1 MNISIILAAGE
12 GTRMKS
18 KLPKVLHKVC
28 GKPLLEYVIDTC
40 IGAGIEKNVVIIGHG
55 GDKVKED
62 FKEKQIIF
70 KSQPIGEDAPYG
82 TGFAVMQG
90 LDEVEEDCNVIILC
104 GDTPLITKE
113 TVKELMEYHERGNF
127 HGTVLSAILDDATGY
142 GRIVRENSGAILKI
156 VEHKDATEEEK
167 NIKEINSGM
176 YCFNGK
182 ALKYALDKIDNNN
195 SQGEYYLTDVIS
207 ILKTEGYNVGAYIV
221 EDSIEIHGVNSR
233 VQLAFS
239 EDVMRKRINEK
250 FMLEGVTIIDP
261 QNTYIQDGVKIGKDT
276 IIYPNVIIEGNSIIG
291 EDCVIRSNTRIVNSI
306 IGERVEVESSLIE
319 DSIVEESCH
328 IGPFSHLRPKSHL
341 GHNVKIG
348 NFVEVKNSH
357 IDNNSKASHLAYI
370 GDAKV
375 GKNVNIGCGVIFVNY
390 DGIKKQTTIVGDNA
404 FIGSNSNLVAPVVVN
419 DWGYVAAGST
429 ITKEVEE
436 GSLSITRAPQV
447 NIEGWVNRK
456 GLKNKK

>member
-1 MNISIILAAGE
+1 MNISMILAAGE

-40 IGAGIEKNVVIIGHG
+40 IGAGIEKNIVIIGHG
-55 GDKVKED
+55 GDEVKEQL
-62 FKEKQIIF
+62 KERTIIF
-70 KSQPIGEDAPYG
+70 KTQPIGKDAPYG

-90 LDEVEEDCNVIILC
+90 LDEVEDNSNVIILC

-113 TVKELMEYHERGNF
+113 TVSKLMEYHQKGNF
-127 HGTVLSAILDDATGY
+127 HGTVLSAVLDDATGY
-142 GRIVRENSGAILKI
+142 GRILREESGAISKI
-156 VEHKDATEEEK
+156 VEHKDASEEER
-167 NIKEINSGM
+167 NIREVNSGM

-182 ALKYALDKIDNNN
+182 ALKYALDKINNNN

-207 ILKTEGYNVGAYIV
+207 ILKTDGYNVGAYIIDDV
-221 EDSIEIHGVNSR
+221 VEIHGVNSR

-239 EDVMRKRINEK
+239 ENVMKKRINEK

-261 QNTYIQDGVKIGKDT
+261 ENTYIQDGVKIGKDT
-276 IIYPNVIIEGNSIIG
+276 IIYPNVIIEGDSIIG
-291 EDCVIRSNTRIVNSI
+291 EDCVIRSNTRIVNST
-306 IGERVEVESSLIE
+306 IGEGVEIESSLIE
-319 DSIVEESCH
+319 DSIVEEKCH

-341 GHNVKIG
+341 GNNVKIG

-375 GKNVNIGCGVIFVNY
+375 GKNVNIGCAVVFVNY
-390 DGIKKQTTIVGDNA
+390 DGIKKQTTIVKDNA

-419 DWGYVAAGST
+419 EWGYVAAGST

-436 GSLSITRAPQV
+436 DSLAITRAPQV
-447 NIEGWVNRK
+447 TIKGWVNRK